1 MALSKYEFEGLSS
14 RTGFNRSL
22 RHFKLVTEIVDGFE
36 SYRNLA
42 DILAELLDEKR
53 LGPTQI
59 NPVVNA
65 LLVGH
70 PKYTYI
76 SRSCNLRESR
86 KDFSAVSK
94 EVSRWLAVDIL
105 ISYHHPDLGLTVI
118 NPKNERQWETV
129 SELRKNELVIIYCG
143 AFNQKANERLCV
155 QAIDKLLQLLEGKK
169 PQIPPALLQGK
180 FKQRAPKAAVAAPPP
195 RKARAPKRAAPARWT
210 ASQPAAPAAP
220 AAPPAPQPAAAP
232 PSAKRRMT
240 PMYSIPVTNEL
251 FHNGN
256 VEAWKK
262 IIQSYNA
269 KYPGLQVFI
278 FYEGERINDINTLF
292 KWGKVKHGS
301 AIMIAVAGEDIRDLA
316 KLQRYLKQGASP
328 MFEAF
333 LRFPV
338 NTVLA
343 LF

>member
-22 RHFKLVTEIVDGFE
+22 RHFKLVTEIVDSFE

-42 DILAELLDEKR
+42 DILADLLDEKQ
-53 LGPTQI
+53 LEPMQI

-86 KDFSAVSK
+86 KDFSAISK

-118 NPKNERQWETV
+118 NPKNERHWETV
-129 SELRKNELVIIYCG
+129 SELRKNELIIIYCG
-143 AFNQKANERLCV
+143 AFNQRGNERLFA

-169 PQIPPALLQGK
+169 PQIPPALLVGK

-195 RKARAPKRAAPARWT
+195 RKVREPRRAAPAQRAAVT
-210 ASQPAAPAAP
+210 AV
-220 AAPPAPQPAAAP
+220 APPPPQPAAAP

>member
-22 RHFKLVTEIVDGFE
+22 RHFKLVTEIVDDFE

-42 DILAELLDEKR
+42 DILAEMLDEKR
-53 LGPTQI
+53 LEPTQI

-76 SRSCNLRESR
+76 SRSCNLKVGR

-94 EVSRWLAVDIL
+94 EVKRWQAVDIL

-118 NPKNERQWETV
+118 NPKNEKHWETV
-129 SELRKNELVIIYCG
+129 SELRKNELIIIYCG
-143 AFNQKANERLCV
+143 AFNQKANERLFT

-180 FKQRAPKAAVAAPPP
+180 FKQRAP
-195 RKARAPKRAAPARWT
+195 RA
-210 ASQPAAPAAP
+210 AAPAAP
-220 AAPPAPQPAAAP
+220 ARQFRVPKPAAPAQRAAAVPAAAP
-232 PSAKRRMT
+232 PPPPPAAPPSGKRRMT

-301 AIMIAVAGEDIRDLA
+301 AIMIAVAGEDIKDLA

>member
-1 MALSKYEFEGLSS
+1 MALSKYEFEGLSN

-22 RHFKLVTEIVDGFE
+22 RHFTLVTEILDTFE

-42 DILAELLDEKR
+42 DILADLLDEKR

-76 SRSCNLRESR
+76 SRSCNLKESR
-86 KDFSAVSK
+86 KDFSAISK

-118 NPKNERQWETV
+118 NPKNERHWENV
-129 SELRKNELVIIYCG
+129 SELRKNELIIIYCG
-143 AFNQKANERLCV
+143 AFNQKVNGQLLE

-169 PQIPPALLQGK
+169 AQAPPALLQGK
-180 FKQRAPKAAVAAPPP
+180 FKQKAPKAVVAAPPP
-195 RKARAPKRAAPARWT
+195 RKARVPKRAAPAQR
-210 ASQPAAPAAP
+210 AAAE
-220 AAPPAPQPAAAP
+220 PAPSPPPQPVAAAP
-232 PSAKRRMT
+232 TAKRRMT

-316 KLQRYLKQGASP
+316 KLQRYLKQGASH
-328 MFEAF
+328 MFESF

-338 NTVLA
+338 NTVLS